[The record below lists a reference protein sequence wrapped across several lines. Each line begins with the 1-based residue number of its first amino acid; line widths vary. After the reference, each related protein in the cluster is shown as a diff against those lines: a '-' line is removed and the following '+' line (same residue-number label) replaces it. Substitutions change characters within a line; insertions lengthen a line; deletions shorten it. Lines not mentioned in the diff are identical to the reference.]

1 MKRSLLLGA
10 SALIALAGAGCG
22 RMEVYRLAGT
32 VERTAL
38 ELAAPISEVIVDI
51 PVRLGGRVAAGEI
64 VVRLDTEVAAAELRA
79 GEAGLAAAQAALT
92 ATEREAARVRSL
104 SERRVASEQDLDRA
118 TRAHDEAR
126 AAFAERE
133 ARLAQARRRLAD
145 LELRTAVAGV
155 VDQLPFEVG
164 ERVPAGAVV
173 AVVQT
178 DEKPWVRVWLPAAA
192 AAKVTAEATAEAT
205 VEGLSDTFH
214 GRLGDV
220 AREAEFTPHFA
231 LTKRESTNLV
241 YQARIL
247 LDDAPAD
254 LRPGLPA
261 QVKLMLPKQKP
272 AAK

>member
-1 MKRSLLLGA
+1 MGGAIALVALTVGVGGGGCGSRAVYLLG
-10 SALIALAGAGCG
+10 
-22 RMEVYRLAGT
+22 GT
-32 VERTAL
+32 VERTRL
-38 ELAAPISEVIVDI
+38 ELAAPISEVIVEV
-51 PVRLGGRVAAGEI
+51 PVRLGGRVAAGDI
-64 VVRLDTEVAAAELRA
+64 VVKLDTEVAAAELRA
-79 GEAGLAAAQAALT
+79 GEAALAAAQAGLT
-92 ATEREAARVRSL
+92 ATERELARVQTL
-104 SERRVASEQDLDRA
+104 SERRVASQQDLDRA

-145 LELRTAVAGV
+145 LELRSSVAGV

-178 DEKPWVRVWLPAAA
+178 DEPPWVRVWLPAAA
-192 AAKVTAEATAEAT
+192 AAQVTAAAKAEVT

-220 AREAEFTPHFA
+220 GREAEFTPHFA
-231 LTKRESTNLV
+231 LTERESAHLV

-261 QVKLMLPKQKP
+261 QVKLLLPKRKP
-272 AAK
+272 AAR